1 MAMSGRL
8 YTSSFQNVT
17 LSAVQDLFFLLPGST
32 KVIGIQ
38 GIQLGQ
44 ITGTSVANLRV
55 RGRYLPAT
63 VTAGSGG
70 SAATISKNNPSDAA
84 ATTTGRIND
93 TTQATSSTTI
103 VDLWD
108 EVWNTIN
115 GYNWIPMI
123 ANRPPIIAP
132 GGAFVLSLDTAPSSF
147 VTNGS
152 VTFEELS

>member
-1 MAMSGRL
+1 MSMSGRI

-17 LSAVQDLFFLLPGST
+17 LAAVQDLFFLLPGST

-55 RGRYLPAT
+55 RGRLVNAT
-63 VTAGSGG
+63 ATAGSGG
-70 SAATISKNNPSDAA
+70 NAATIVKNNPSDAA

-93 TTQATSSTTI
+93 TIQATSSTSI

-123 ANRPPIIAP
+123 ANRPPIIPP
-132 GGAFVLSLDTAPSSF
+132 GCAFVFSLDTAPSSL
-147 VTNGS
+147 VANGT